1 MDDEA
6 LSPVANVKNDVSLAA
21 RAQGGDESAWTA
33 IVELHWKQVW
43 NLCRIV
49 VREQHGAEEL
59 AQETF
64 RVVREQLGAY
74 DGDRTLCSWIQS
86 VCRRRA
92 LDEIRRRRHTREA
105 NPGAGDERPAHPELE
120 LALTA
125 MEPEE
130 REALLLAAAGSAH
143 DELAAMLG
151 LTAAGMRSRTARARM
166 RLLDQLD
173 AGGPA

>member
-6 LSPVANVKNDVSLAA
+6 VVANVKNDVSLAA
-21 RAQGGDESAWTA
+21 RAHGGDESAWTA

-43 NLCRIV
+43 NLSRIV

-59 AQETF
+59 AQDTF

-86 VCRRRA
+86 ICRRRA
-92 LDEIRRRRHTREA
+92 LDEIRRRRHAREA
-105 NPGAGDERPAHPELE
+105 APDAGYDRPARPELE
-120 LALTA
+120 RALSA
-125 MEPEE
+125 LEPEE
-130 REALLLAAAGSAH
+130 REALLLAAAGAAR

-151 LTAAGMRSRTARARM
+151 LTAAGFRSRTARARL
-166 RLLDQLD
+166 RLLDQLE
-173 AGGPA
+173 AGGGT